1 MILLRWGLASLAL
14 LVTIYLVPGIHRSGG
29 ALRLLVAVLAIGL
42 LNLLARPVVW
52 LMRVLTLPLS
62 CLTLGLWSL
71 LLGFFVNVLV
81 FYFVGTLGWGFR
93 VDGFWAAA
101 LGALVMSVISAILN
115 VLLRPVRQ
123 AQGRPSA

>member
-14 LVTIYLVPGIHRSGG
+14 LLTVYLVPGMSLSGG
-29 ALRLLVAVLAIGL
+29 PLWVLVAVLALGL

-52 LMRVLTLPLS
+52 LMKVLTLPLS
-62 CLTLGLWSL
+62 CLTFGLWTL

-93 VDGFWAAA
+93 VQSFGAAA
-101 LGALVMSVISAILN
+101 LGALVMTVISVILN
-115 VLLRPVRQ
+115 ALLGPGRQ
-123 AQGRPSA
+123 E